1 MQDKLDETEKNAKN
15 FESEKQEFQETK
27 QEISRYKELLKLRE
41 AEIDKLK
48 RQNGNYKQVEVQM

>member
-15 FESEKQEFQETK
+15 FESEKQQFQETK